1 MKKIEEQIKIIKRGT
16 SEIIDEKDLANLL
29 KSKKKLTIKAGLDP
43 TLPDLH
49 LGHTV
54 VLNKLKQ
61 FQDLG
66 HDVVFLIGDYTAC
79 IGDPSGRDVTRPAVD
94 KSFVKNNAK
103 KYKKEIFKIL
113 SKQKTRIEFNS
124 KWLNKLSAADLIQ
137 LASNNTVARMI
148 ERDDFEKRY
157 KAKQPI
163 SIHEFLYPLLQAYDS
178 VVLKA
183 DVELG
188 GTDQKFNLLL
198 GRKIQE
204 HNKMKPQICITMPI
218 LEGLDGVKKMSKSYD
233 NFISIS
239 DEPGDMFGKIMSL
252 SDDLMWRY
260 FELLSFIEME
270 EILSM
275 KKDASTNKLNPR
287 DAKLKLAVEIV
298 ARFYDDKIA
307 RKAKDN
313 FLKRFQKKELTED
326 IEKIKIKCKK
336 TSEEVNIIS
345 LLTEKTNILPSTSEA
360 RRMIK
365 QNAVKINGKVIN
377 SIDFNCSKTEGFVLQ
392 VGKRKFFKITIV

>member
-1 MKKIEEQIKIIKRGT
+1 
-16 SEIIDEKDLANLL
+16 
-29 KSKKKLTIKAGLDP
+29 
-43 TLPDLH
+43 
-49 LGHTV
+49 
-54 VLNKLKQ
+54 
-61 FQDLG
+61 
-66 HDVVFLIGDYTAC
+66 
-79 IGDPSGRDVTRPAVD
+79 
-94 KSFVKNNAK
+94 
-103 KYKKEIFKIL
+103 
-113 SKQKTRIEFNS
+113 
-124 KWLNKLSAADLIQ
+124 
-137 LASNNTVARMI
+137 
-148 ERDDFEKRY
+148 
-157 KAKQPI
+157 
-163 SIHEFLYPLLQAYDS
+163 
-178 VVLKA
+178 
-183 DVELG
+183 
-188 GTDQKFNLLL
+188 
-198 GRKIQE
+198 
-204 HNKMKPQICITMPI
+204 MPI

-260 FELLSFIEME
+260 FELLSFIEMK

-365 QNAVKINGKVIN
+365 QNAVKINGKAID